1 VGAGGTRRL
10 LRRHPQGLH
19 QAPAAGPQCRTVR
32 PQRCPAR
39 TTCSP
44 LRRSNRRA
52 AAGTV
57 GRPASQPR
65 CRLALLPRRA
75 LATSTLAE
83 GSRADP
89 PLSLTSSSAAA
100 AAAATS
106 PRLRSTLSRAEDR
119 ALSRTAGTT
128 AMTTTVDMGMAT
140 TRSREEA
147 TAAGVGAVPVAA
159 AAAVEAVGDRI
170 DAKR

>member
-10 LRRHPQGLH
+10 LRRHPQGVH
-19 QAPAAGPQCRTVR
+19 QAPAAGPQYRMVR

-44 LRRSNRRA
+44 LRRSISRA
-52 AAGTV
+52 AAGTA

-65 CRLALLPRRA
+65 CRLALLPHRA
-75 LATSTLAE
+75 PATSTLAE

-89 PLSLTSSSAAA
+89 PLSLTSSSA

-147 TAAGVGAVPVAA
+147 I
-159 AAAVEAVGDRI
+159 EDRI
-170 DAKR
+170 GAKRLVLCKFQCRGGKGA